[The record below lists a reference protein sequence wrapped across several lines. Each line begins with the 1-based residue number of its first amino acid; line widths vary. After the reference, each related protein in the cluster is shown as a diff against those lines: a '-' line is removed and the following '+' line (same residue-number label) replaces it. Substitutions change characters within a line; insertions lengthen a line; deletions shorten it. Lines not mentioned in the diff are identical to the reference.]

1 MKLEYIACGIIIFI
15 VCYVAYKIYE
25 FCYYRSDKF
34 KIIKNKAEKYV
45 NECNELNE
53 YIEYLK
59 NSLLSNSNIENGVSH
74 FTDTSRFN
82 YKRPQYN
89 KIRFAPHI
97 CNCSRTVC
105 DGSRKR
111 PFQYLCKYFNIRAV
125 EEDLS
130 KLEQM
135 LINFESVEDGM
146 KKLINEKKKILTQIK
161 LEVPIFIY
169 ALGEKTLVKKVGFDR
184 IDFNTVYFPRYIF
197 RYVSPGGNASYENY
211 IELNIETLN
220 KLINYLSEL
229 IKFRQSIAGQRAL
242 MTSKLRKEILK
253 RDNYTCQVCGNST
266 YNEPNLLLEIDHKLP
281 LSKGGITSEDNLQVL
296 CWRCNRHKGNKVL

>member
-1 MKLEYIACGIIIFI
+1 MYFKKFKSFKIVKLCSFTFINQEYKASYTNYSFIIMVKKIVRGEKMKLEYIACGIIIFI

-25 FCYYRSDKF
+25 FCYYRSEKF

-135 LINFESVEDGM
+135 LINF
-146 KKLINEKKKILTQIK
+146 
-161 LEVPIFIY
+161 
-169 ALGEKTLVKKVGFDR
+169 
-184 IDFNTVYFPRYIF
+184 
-197 RYVSPGGNASYENY
+197 
-211 IELNIETLN
+211 
-220 KLINYLSEL
+220 
-229 IKFRQSIAGQRAL
+229 
-242 MTSKLRKEILK
+242 
-253 RDNYTCQVCGNST
+253 
-266 YNEPNLLLEIDHKLP
+266 
-281 LSKGGITSEDNLQVL
+281 
-296 CWRCNRHKGNKVL
+296 